1 MNPCHG
7 CGARPVPAHTLQHP
21 LLQGTSQTL
30 SRALG
35 EAAAVG
41 TPQGWTPQGS
51 AHSGTVCVCVPRPV
65 RLLALVPAF
74 TRVCV
79 SPACPPGSDCLTR
92 PPCCSCRAR
101 RLFPLPNLARA
112 RGVRGGGSGP
122 GAAGGEPEV
131 CSTRND
137 VKAGAGCPARHKA
150 PQEPERLPLPPGF
163 LRSSAAPGGAGSGQ
177 PPQPHTGPPG
187 CSPREELFASHP
199 VCGLLSAPRWSGLCR
214 DVAEGTRGTAPAP
227 SPNSSSTAQRPMR
240 THPAPR
246 VPGGDSVTASVSQ
259 RSSGGVPA
267 HSVPPQPPTPQTLP
281 PAGLKFPPGDAGA
294 GRKRV
299 PWVGWC

>member
-1 MNPCHG
+1 MAAGPGLSQLTPCSTHCSRGPPNPEPSPWGGSSCWEPPG
-7 CGARPVPAHTLQHP
+7 MDSPGERPQRDCL
-21 LLQGTSQTL
+21 
-30 SRALG
+30 
-35 EAAAVG
+35 
-41 TPQGWTPQGS
+41 
-51 AHSGTVCVCVPRPV
+51 CVCPPRPV

-79 SPACPPGSDCLTR
+79 SPARPPGSDCLTR

-112 RGVRGGGSGP
+112 GGCEAGGAARGLQGGSP
-122 GAAGGEPEV
+122 RSALPEMTSKRARGARRG
-131 CSTRND
+131 TRHRRNLS
-137 VKAGAGCPARHKA
+137 GFRSRPA
-150 PQEPERLPLPPGF
+150 
-163 LRSSAAPGGAGSGQ
+163 SSAARLLRGVQGPAG

-187 CSPREELFASHP
+187 CSPREELFASHR

-214 DVAEGTRGTAPAP
+214 DVAEGARGAAPAP